1 MKKYRTLVPIVMIVL
16 MVASWFV
23 LVKDAVAVERQYN
36 TYLAEAR
43 KYAENGITKYAIEN
57 YKLALDIKDD
67 VNIYVEVADYYKNQG
82 KSNEYLSWCEAF
94 FEKHPTKEEAYDCV
108 LDAYLENKD
117 YESCYDILETAQKRS
132 ISSDYVKKISND
144 IKYVYKLDFNAY
156 EDVGIY
162 SNNFCSVA
170 SKGVWG
176 FVDRYGNQRI
186 ACKYTNVGAYTQTN
200 FVSVVN
206 SDNEAYFIDKTGSKV
221 LVAKEKYAQ
230 FGLIVDNII
239 ATKKTDGKYTYVNSE
254 FENLFGE
261 YDYASTMNNS
271 VAAVKYG
278 DEWKVIDKSGNNITE
293 KSYVDVVLD
302 EKQIAFRCNRMF
314 VATETGKYIMV
325 DGTGKQIG
333 TLVFEDAK
341 LFASDAPTAVKIDG
355 KWCYIDTDG
364 KKISDKTYNEA
375 RPYSNGLAAVCID
388 GKWGF
393 IDENETVVI
402 EPKFFGAKDFNE
414 KGSCFVQTGDKWQ
427 LLKLY
432 RLNRED

>member
-23 LVKDAVAVERQYN
+23 LVKDAVAVEKQYN
-36 TYLAEAR
+36 SYLAEAR

-57 YKLALDIKDD
+57 YELALDIKDD
-67 VNIYVEVADYYKNQG
+67 VNIYVEVADYYKNQE
-82 KSNEYLSWCEAF
+82 KSNEYLSWCKAF

-117 YESCYDILETAQKRS
+117 YESCYDVLETAQKRN
-132 ISSDYVKKISND
+132 ISSDYIKEISND
-144 IKYVYKLDFNAY
+144 IKYVYKLDFNTY
-156 EDVGIY
+156 ENVGIY

-206 SDNEAYFIDKTGSKV
+206 SDNDAYFIDKTGSKV
-221 LVAKEKYAQ
+221 LVAKEEYAQ
-230 FGLIVDNII
+230 FGLLVDNVI
-239 ATKKTDGKYTYVNSE
+239 ATKKTDGKYIYVNSE

-261 YDYASTMNNS
+261 YDYASTMNNGIA
-271 VAAVKYG
+271 VVKYG
-278 DEWKVIDKSGNNITE
+278 DEWKVIDNSGKNVTE
-293 KSYVDVVLD
+293 KSYVDVILD

-333 TLVFEDAK
+333 SLVFEDAK
-341 LFASDAPTAVKIDG
+341 LFAGDAPTAVKIDG
-355 KWCYIDTDG
+355 KWCYIDTNG

-393 IDENETVVI
+393 IDENETVAI
-402 EPKFFGAKDFNE
+402 EPTFFGAKDFNE